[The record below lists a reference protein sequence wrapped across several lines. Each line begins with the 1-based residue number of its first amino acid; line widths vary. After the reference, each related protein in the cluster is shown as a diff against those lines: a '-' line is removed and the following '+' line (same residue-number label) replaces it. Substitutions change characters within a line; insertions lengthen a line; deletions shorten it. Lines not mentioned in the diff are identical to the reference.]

1 YGIDFADKRA
11 WDDIQGSDIVIP
23 VNKSVRFLGRNCR
36 CKLEIVGDSRYRI
49 NLNTKVR
56 NVKGMNNIFRNDVET
71 NGFINRDHNIG
82 ALYIVPSTLIREI
95 YTVGVH
101 RSSQLIVTFTELA
114 VITWITHL
122 PLELLS

>member
-1 YGIDFADKRA
+1 NK
-11 WDDIQGSDIVIP
+11 VILWIIH
-23 VNKSVRFLGRNCR
+23 FLTHFLSRYCR
-36 CKLEIVGDSRYRI
+36 CKLEIVGHSRYRI
-49 NLNTKVR
+49 NLNPKVR

-122 PLELLS
+122 PLELLSQNLD

>member
-1 YGIDFADKRA
+1 
-11 WDDIQGSDIVIP
+11 
-23 VNKSVRFLGRNCR
+23 
-36 CKLEIVGDSRYRI
+36 
-49 NLNTKVR
+49 
-56 NVKGMNNIFRNDVET
+56 MNNIFRNDVET

-122 PLELLS
+122 PLELLSRSEEHTSELQSRENLVCRLLLEKKNKNTA